1 MKLTFP
7 NGEHGQVLL
16 SDGVSRIGSAP
27 DSQVRLDQ
35 PGVAPVHCELQLA
48 GGILSVRVPDPG
60 NPVTING
67 KVVQGVMA
75 VRGGDQIGIAGVTA
89 RVVAVQQAA
98 GKATADNP
106 DLDADSG
113 ATRMRMAVPKY
124 VLRGVSGPAFGKT
137 YPIPALQT
145 IGRSDECNIA
155 IATDEISRRH
165 ASVKP
170 TPDGLAVEDL
180 GSANGTFINGQ
191 RVQNGLLKPG
201 DELRLD
207 TVRFLLVAPGMEIS
221 QSARPTVQLP
231 QPKQGQSKAG
241 VWIGVI
247 AAVAA
252 AAGAAWYFML

>member
-7 NGEHGQVLL
+7 NGEHSQVLL

-27 DSQVRLDQ
+27 DSQVRLDL

-48 GGILSVRVPDPG
+48 GGILSVRVPDPSH
-60 NPVTING
+60 PVSING
-67 KVVQGVMA
+67 KTVQGVMA
-75 VRGGDQIGIAGVTA
+75 VRGGDQIGVAGVIA
-89 RVVAVQQAA
+89 KVVAVDRAA
-98 GKATADNP
+98 GVASGDSAA
-106 DLDADSG
+106 LDADTG

-137 YPIPALQT
+137 YPIPTAQV

-155 IATDEISRRH
+155 IAADEISRRH
-165 ASVKP
+165 CQVKP
-170 TPDGLAVEDL
+170 VKDGLAVEDL

-207 TVRFLLVAPGMEIS
+207 TIRFLLVAPGMEIGAS
-221 QSARPTVQLP
+221 QRPTAQLP
-231 QPKQGQSKAG
+231 QPKQSASKTPLYAG
-241 VWIGVI
+241 IGI
-247 AAVAA
+247 ALAVAA
-252 AAGAAWYFML
+252 AAAWVLL